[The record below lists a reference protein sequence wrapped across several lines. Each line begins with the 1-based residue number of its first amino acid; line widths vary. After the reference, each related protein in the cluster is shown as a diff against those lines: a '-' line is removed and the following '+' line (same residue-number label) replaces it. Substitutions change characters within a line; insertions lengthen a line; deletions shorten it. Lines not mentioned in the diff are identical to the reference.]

1 MPERIHLSN
10 RVRNA
15 VVVVLALFF
24 ISLCSWSVIST
35 QSWIDRPFPGF
46 LVLKNNLVA
55 QVWLPEWEG
64 FKRGLQVGDIIVSVD
79 GQPVT
84 NAAELD
90 RIVMKSRL
98 GDDLSYS
105 VIRGRQ
111 EIEFTIP
118 VSLFT
123 QRDYLAVFGLFMF
136 LGLGFFSI
144 GLIVFYLK
152 PRLLA
157 SWSFLL
163 FGASV
168 GITCASVPE
177 YCTNHKDI
185 LPLVGWPLVGP
196 SVLLVSLY
204 FPVTIERR
212 SHLATALF
220 LATPFVAFFYF
231 YSFWT
236 DVSLF
241 LVADSVFLVHAFL
254 CAAYGV
260 FLMCRSFLRTPDPLT
275 RQKGKVV
282 LFGFIVAVA
291 GSLIGVVGT
300 FVLKTMNVYHYYWL
314 FPAVF
319 MIPVSLGYAIV
330 KHNLFDV
337 DLLIRRSA
345 TYFLVTGVV
354 VALFFGLIA
363 TLSIGLQ
370 YVTGQSSQIAAV
382 ISTLLLVMIF
392 RPLRD
397 RVDRIIDR
405 RFFREKYEY
414 RATIQKASE
423 ALVSIIELEPLLDKL
438 IDTVVEALKIEQGSI
453 LLRQEEPERFV
464 VAIARNRETPD
475 TASVLEADHPI
486 VQHLEARRKSIQIND
501 VQDLDE
507 FSEDREFILGMMKE
521 FNIVLLIPVLYEQ
534 RLIGIFDLSAKK
546 SGAWYS
552 SEDIDLLQTLM
563 NSTAV
568 SIINARKV
576 EESKVARFLSPRL
589 AKAMIHGYE
598 ELTRIKRK
606 RLTVFFSDVRGFTA
620 LSDEIEPEETV
631 DLLKHYLSEM
641 TGLIHEYEGTLDKF
655 MGDGIMVFFGD
666 PVDQEDHAARAVKMA
681 VAMQRKMG
689 ELQAQWSRAG
699 RKPLS
704 IGIGINTGYVTVGGI
719 GSEQHL
725 DYTVIGNQVNLAA
738 RLESVAAGGE
748 IIISHAT
755 YGEVGE
761 LVEVEDRG
769 EVTVKGLARPVK
781 IYRVEDLD

>member
-1 MPERIHLSN
+1 MPERIDISN
-10 RVRNA
+10 RARNA
-15 VVVVLALFF
+15 SVLVLASCFVLLCCW
-24 ISLCSWSVIST
+24 SLIST
-35 QSWIDRPFPGF
+35 RSWIDRPFPGF
-46 LVLKNNLVA
+46 LVLENNLVA

-64 FKRGLQVGDIIVSVD
+64 FRKGLEVGDIIVAVD

-84 NAAELD
+84 RASELD
-90 RIVMKSRL
+90 RIVLSSSP
-98 GDDLSYS
+98 GEDLSYT
-105 VIRGRQ
+105 VVRGAR

-123 QRDYLAVFGLFMF
+123 QRDYLAIFSLFMF
-136 LGLGFFSI
+136 LGFAFFAI

-152 PRLLA
+152 PRSLA

-168 GITCASVPE
+168 GITSASVPE
-177 YCTNHKDI
+177 FCTNHRDI

-196 SVLLVSLY
+196 SLLLVSLY
-204 FPVTIERR
+204 FPVTVERR
-212 SHLATALF
+212 GRLATAL
-220 LATPFVAFFYF
+220 LVATPLVGLFYF
-231 YSFWT
+231 YSFWS

-241 LVADSVFLVHAFL
+241 MVADSVFLVHAVS

-275 RQKGKVV
+275 RQKGKAV
-282 LFGFIVAVA
+282 LFGFVAAVV
-291 GSLIGVVGT
+291 GTLIAVVGT
-300 FVLKTMNVYHYYWL
+300 FVTKTMNIYHYYWL
-314 FPAVF
+314 LPAVF
-319 MIPVSLGYAIV
+319 MVPVSVGYAIV

-337 DLLIRRSA
+337 DLLIRRSV
-345 TYFLVTGVV
+345 TYFLVSGIV

-363 TLSIGLQ
+363 ALSIGLQ
-370 YVTGQSSQIAAV
+370 YVTGQSSQLAAV

-397 RVDRIIDR
+397 RIDRLVDR

-423 ALVSIIELEPLLDKL
+423 ALVSIIELEPLLGKL
-438 IDTVVEALKIEQGSI
+438 IDTVIEALRIEQGAI
-453 LLRQEEPERFV
+453 LLRQEEPAGFAI
-464 VAIARNRETPD
+464 AIARNREASD
-475 TASVLEADHPI
+475 TASVLGVDHPI
-486 VQHLEARRKSIQIND
+486 VRRLESGGKSIQVND
-501 VQDLDE
+501 VQELDE
-507 FSEDREFILGMMKE
+507 FDEDREHILRMMGE
-521 FNIVLLIPVLYEQ
+521 LNIVLLIPVFYER

-563 NSTAV
+563 NNTAV
-568 SIINARKV
+568 SIVNARKV

-606 RLTVFFSDVRGFTA
+606 RLTVFFSDIRGFTA

-641 TGLIHEYEGTLDKF
+641 TALIHEYEGTLDKF

-666 PVDQEDHAARAVKMA
+666 PVDQEDHAARAVKMS
-681 VAMQRKMG
+681 VAMQKKMG
-689 ELQAQWSRAG
+689 ELRAQWSRAG

-719 GSEQHL
+719 GSEHHL

-748 IIISHAT
+748 IIVSQAT
-755 YGEVGE
+755 YGEVAD

-781 IYRVEDLD
+781 IYRVEGLK

>member
-1 MPERIHLSN
+1 MPERIDISN
-10 RVRNA
+10 RARNA
-15 VVVVLALFF
+15 AVVVLALLF
-24 ISLCSWSVIST
+24 IALCTWSLIST
-35 QSWIDRPFPGF
+35 RSWIDRPFPGF
-46 LVLKNNLVA
+46 LVLENNLVA

-64 FKRGLQVGDIIVSVD
+64 FRRGLEVGDIIVAVD
-79 GQPVT
+79 DQPIKT
-84 NAAELD
+84 ASELD
-90 RIVMKSRL
+90 QIVISSSV
-98 GDDLSYS
+98 GDDFSYS
-105 VIRGRQ
+105 VIRGKEELR
-111 EIEFTIP
+111 FTIP

-123 QRDYLAVFGLFMF
+123 QRDYLAIFPLFICF
-136 LGLGFFSI
+136 GLGFFAI
-144 GLIVFYLK
+144 GLVVFYLK

-163 FGASV
+163 LGVSL
-168 GITCASVPE
+168 GITSASLPE
-177 YCTNHKDI
+177 YCTNHRSI
-185 LPLVGWPLVGP
+185 LPLVGFPLVGP

-204 FPVTIERR
+204 FPVMIERR
-212 SHLATALF
+212 SHLATALL
-220 LATPFVAFFYF
+220 LATPLVGFFYL

-236 DVSLF
+236 DVSLYI
-241 LVADSVFLVHAFL
+241 VADSVFVAHFVF
-254 CAAYGV
+254 CAAFGV
-260 FLMCRSFLRTPDPLT
+260 FLMCRCFLRNPDPVT
-275 RQKGKVV
+275 RQRGKIV
-282 LFGFIVAVA
+282 LFGFIVALL
-291 GSLIGVVGT
+291 GSLTGIVGALM
-300 FVLKTMNVYHYYWL
+300 LKTMNVYHYYWL
-314 FPAVF
+314 FLAVF

-345 TYFLVTGVV
+345 TYFLVTGIV
-354 VALFFGLIA
+354 VALFFGMIA
-363 TLSIGLQ
+363 ALSIGLQ

-397 RVDRIIDR
+397 RVDRVIDR

-438 IDTVVEALKIEQGSI
+438 IDTVVEALRIEQGSI
-453 LLRQEEPERFV
+453 LLRQEEPEGFV

-475 TASVLEADHPI
+475 TASALEADHPI

-501 VQDLDE
+501 VQELDE
-507 FSEDREFILGMMKE
+507 FNEDREFILEMMKE

-552 SEDIDLLQTLM
+552 SDDIDLLQTLM

-568 SIINARKV
+568 SIMNARKV

-589 AKAMIHGYE
+589 AKALIHGYE
-598 ELTRIKRK
+598 ELTRVKRK
-606 RLTVFFSDVRGFTA
+606 RLTVFFSDIRGFTA
-620 LSDEIEPEETV
+620 LSDEIEPEETI
-631 DLLKHYLSEM
+631 DLLNRYLSEM
-641 TGLIHEYEGTLDKF
+641 TKLIYEYEGTLDKF

-666 PVDQEDHAARAVKMA
+666 PVDQEDHAARAVKMS
-681 VAMQRKMG
+681 VAMQKKMD
-689 ELQAQWSRAG
+689 ELQAQWSKAG

-719 GSEQHL
+719 GSEHHL

-748 IIISHAT
+748 IIMSHAT

-781 IYRVEDLD
+781 IYRVEDLK

>member
-1 MPERIHLSN
+1 MPERIDISN
-10 RVRNA
+10 RARNA
-15 VVVVLALFF
+15 SVLVLASCFVLLCCW
-24 ISLCSWSVIST
+24 SLIST
-35 QSWIDRPFPGF
+35 RSWIDRPFPGF
-46 LVLKNNLVA
+46 LVLENNLVA

-64 FKRGLQVGDIIVSVD
+64 FRKGLEVGDIIVAVD

-84 NAAELD
+84 RASELD
-90 RIVMKSRL
+90 RIVLSSSP
-98 GDDLSYS
+98 GEDLSYT
-105 VIRGRQ
+105 VVRGAR

-123 QRDYLAVFGLFMF
+123 QRDYLAIFSLFMF
-136 LGLGFFSI
+136 LGFAFFAI

-152 PRLLA
+152 PRSLA

-168 GITCASVPE
+168 GITSASVPE
-177 YCTNHKDI
+177 FCTNHRDI

-196 SVLLVSLY
+196 SLLLVSLY
-204 FPVTIERR
+204 FPVTVERR
-212 SHLATALF
+212 GRLATAL
-220 LATPFVAFFYF
+220 LVATPLVGLFYF
-231 YSFWT
+231 YSFWS

-241 LVADSVFLVHAFL
+241 MVADSVFLVHAVS

-275 RQKGKVV
+275 RQKGKAV
-282 LFGFIVAVA
+282 LFGFVAAVV
-291 GSLIGVVGT
+291 GTLIAVVGT
-300 FVLKTMNVYHYYWL
+300 FVTKTMNIYHYYWL
-314 FPAVF
+314 LPAVF
-319 MIPVSLGYAIV
+319 MVPVSVGYAIV

-337 DLLIRRSA
+337 DLLIRRSV
-345 TYFLVTGVV
+345 TYFLVSGIV

-363 TLSIGLQ
+363 ALSIGLQ
-370 YVTGQSSQIAAV
+370 YVTGQSSQLAAV

-397 RVDRIIDR
+397 RIDRLVDR

-423 ALVSIIELEPLLDKL
+423 ALVSIIELEPLLGKL
-438 IDTVVEALKIEQGSI
+438 IDTVIEALRIEQGAI
-453 LLRQEEPERFV
+453 LLRQEEPAGFA
-464 VAIARNRETPD
+464 VAIARNREASD
-475 TASVLEADHPI
+475 TASVLGVDHPI
-486 VQHLEARRKSIQIND
+486 VRRLESGGKSIQVND
-501 VQDLDE
+501 VQELDE
-507 FSEDREFILGMMKE
+507 FDEDREHILRMMGE
-521 FNIVLLIPVLYEQ
+521 LNIVLLIPVFYER

-563 NSTAV
+563 NNTAV
-568 SIINARKV
+568 SIVNARKV

-606 RLTVFFSDVRGFTA
+606 RLTVFFSDIRGFTA

-641 TGLIHEYEGTLDKF
+641 TALIHEYEGTLDKF

-666 PVDQEDHAARAVKMA
+666 PVDQEDHAARAVKMS
-681 VAMQRKMG
+681 VAMQKKMG
-689 ELQAQWSRAG
+689 ELRAQWSRAG

-719 GSEQHL
+719 GSEHHL

-748 IIISHAT
+748 IIVSQAT
-755 YGEVGE
+755 YGEVAD

-781 IYRVEDLD
+781 IYRVEGLK